1 MLDTLDVL
9 SRKIEELKDT
19 LSQLSESNIDEKANI
34 QAQIFII
41 EECER
46 VIDNEEMMSR
56 YDFSNAIRLIE
67 SYNFSI
73 ENLSQIISDIQSV
86 LLVRE
91 ELNISSADMP
101 LEDNQVSTFSNF
113 IEKLKVLK
121 EELNDKSQKL
131 SENVESKK
139 RISNLEALKNI
150 LEGTGRRKYYT
161 EEMFRDFY
169 EEFDILS
176 LPPKQAQSLLERFY
190 QTKNLSSRQSI
201 EKANLEDVVALY
213 REFLPSTTMKYFEA
227 LLNDHKNEVTTI
239 VDFDNVRDIL
249 QFFKDNGTLEKFKKT
264 TLLKITLYGKADY
277 IKEVVYPKVMSNT
290 PDVIETFYED
300 DLASIWIKEK
310 GTSTHKSSPFR
321 RSRTRRE
328 ENDTESL
335 YSSCHTIDYD
345 EFWENIEILRA
356 NRSLF
361 DDKFDIDDVGA
372 NLNIK
377 TLPVWV
383 LKKNI
388 ELCKI
393 FGLGTITSIPPSS
406 IEKGDIEDKV
416 HLAIELGL
424 LNPPLTPMFIEMDKD
439 IIRNEEFQRNTTKK
453 KIYNQSIRNYFQR
466 YLSMLSIRSVNE
478 YAYLFYKL
486 KTEGYIA
493 FYNDFF
499 SDVQAGK
506 GNPEIITP
514 QIREVITDKKRMDD
528 FVANNFM
535 TDWYSDVI
543 KNYDEYDD
551 IITEYTDEEKKIEYK
566 KQSYIN
572 SAILADPLIKELEE
586 NNTVMDTI
594 TQNDEVV
601 ERKNEFV
608 YMFENRIISR
618 YKVLHN
624 ASILKDMYGTL
635 TKEMLMASI
644 VRNSFIDNDTF
655 QQIYLEVMERGRNL

>member
-1 MLDTLDVL
+1 MATLDIL
-9 SRKIEELKDT
+9 SQKIDVLKDT
-19 LSQLSESNIDEKANI
+19 LTQLSETNMDERTKI
-34 QAQIFII
+34 QAQIVII

-46 VIDNEEMMSR
+46 VIDNEELMSS

-91 ELNISSADMP
+91 ELNMSSDDMP
-101 LEDNQVSTFSNF
+101 LEENQVSTFKTF
-113 IEKLKVLK
+113 IEKLKAVK
-121 EELNDKSQKL
+121 EELNEKLKKL
-131 SENVESKK
+131 SENVEGKK

-161 EEMFRDFY
+161 EDMFRDFY

-176 LPPKQAQSLLERFY
+176 LPPEQAQSLLEGFY
-190 QTKNLSSRQSI
+190 QTRNLRSRQSV
-201 EKANLEDVVALY
+201 EKANIEDVVALY
-213 REFLPSTTMKYFEA
+213 REFLPSSTMRFFEA
-227 LLNDHKNEVTTI
+227 LLDNHKNEVTSAI
-239 VDFDNVRDIL
+239 DLDNVREIL
-249 QFFKDNGTLEKFKKT
+249 QFFKDNGILDKFKRT
-264 TLLKITLYGKADY
+264 TLLKITLYGKAEY
-277 IKEVVYPKVMSNT
+277 IKETVYPKVMSNT

-310 GTSTHKSSPFR
+310 GTSTHKASPFR
-321 RSRTRRE
+321 RNRGRGE
-328 ENDTESL
+328 EKDTESL
-335 YSSCHTIDYD
+335 YSSCLTVDYD
-345 EFWENIEILRA
+345 EFWENIEILRT

-361 DDKFDIDDVGA
+361 DDKFDVDDVGA

-388 ELCKI
+388 ELCKL
-393 FGLGTITSIPPSS
+393 FGLGTITSLPTTC
-406 IEKGDIEDKV
+406 IERGDIEDKI

-424 LNPPLTPMFIEMDKD
+424 LNPPLTPVFREMDKD
-439 IIRNEEFQRNTTKK
+439 IVRNEEFQRNTARK

-466 YLSMLSIRSVNE
+466 YLSMLSNRSVNE
-478 YAYLFYKL
+478 YAYMFYKL
-486 KTEGYIA
+486 QTEGYTG

-499 SDVQAGK
+499 SDVHAGK

-514 QIREVITDKKRMDD
+514 QVREVITNKKKMDD
-528 FVANNFM
+528 FITDNFM
-535 TDWYSDVI
+535 TEWYSDFI
-543 KNYDEYDD
+543 QNYDEYDD
-551 IITEYTDEEKKIEYK
+551 VITEYTDEEKKTEYK
-566 KQSYIN
+566 EQSYID
-572 SAILADPLIKELEE
+572 SAILEDPLIKKLEE

-608 YMFENRIISR
+608 YMFGNRIISR

-635 TKEMLMASI
+635 TKDMLMASI
-644 VRNSFIDNDTF
+644 VRNSFLDNDTF
-655 QQIYLEVMERGRNL
+655 QQIYSNVMERGRTL

>member
-1 MLDTLDVL
+1 MTTLDVL
-9 SRKIEELKDT
+9 SNKIDILKDT
-19 LSQLSESNIDEKANI
+19 LTQISGSNIDERTKI
-34 QAQIFII
+34 QAQIVII
-41 EECER
+41 EECEK
-46 VIDNEEMMSR
+46 VIDNEELMSS
-56 YDFSNAIRLIE
+56 YDFSNAISLIE

-91 ELNISSADMP
+91 ELNMSSTEMP
-101 LEDNQVSTFSNF
+101 LEENQVSTFRTF
-113 IEKLKVLK
+113 IDKLRNVK
-121 EELNDKSQKL
+121 EELNEQLKKL
-131 SENVESKK
+131 SENVEGKK
-139 RISNLEALKNI
+139 RIGNLEALKNI

-161 EEMFRDFY
+161 EDMFRDFY

-176 LPPKQAQSLLERFY
+176 LPPEQAQSLLEGFY
-190 QTKNLSSRQSI
+190 QTRNLSSRQSI
-201 EKANLEDVVALY
+201 ERANMEDVIALY
-213 REFLPSTTMKYFEA
+213 SGFLQPTTMRLFEA
-227 LLNDHKNEVTTI
+227 LLNDHKNEVTSAI
-239 VDFDNVRDIL
+239 DLDNAREIL
-249 QFFKDNGTLEKFKKT
+249 QFFKDNGILDKFKRT

-277 IKEVVYPKVMSNT
+277 IKETIYPKVMTNT

-310 GTSTHKSSPFR
+310 GTSTHKASPFR
-321 RSRTRRE
+321 RSRGRGE
-328 ENDTESL
+328 DKDTDSL
-335 YSSCHTIDYD
+335 YPSCHTVDYD

-388 ELCKI
+388 KLCKL
-393 FGLGTITSIPPSS
+393 FGLGTITSLPTTCID
-406 IEKGDIEDKV
+406 KGNIEDKI

-424 LNPPLTPMFIEMDKD
+424 LNPPLTPAFREMDKD
-439 IIRNEEFQRNTTKK
+439 IVRNEEFQRNTAKK

-466 YLSMLSIRSVNE
+466 YLSMLSNRTVNE
-478 YAYLFYKL
+478 YACMFYKL
-486 KTEGYIA
+486 QTEGYLS

-499 SDVQAGK
+499 SDVRAGK

-514 QIREVITDKKRMDD
+514 QAKEVITDKKQMDD
-528 FVANNFM
+528 FIADNFM
-535 TDWYSDVI
+535 TDWYSEFIED
-543 KNYDEYDD
+543 YDEYDD
-551 IITEYTDEEKKIEYK
+551 VITEYTDEEKKTEYK
-566 KQSYIN
+566 EQSYIN
-572 SAILADPLIKELEE
+572 NTILEEPLIKELEE

-594 TQNDEVV
+594 TQNDEMI

-608 YMFENRIISR
+608 YMFGNRMISR

-624 ASILKDMYGTL
+624 ASILRDMYGNL
-635 TKEMLMASI
+635 TKDMLMASI
-644 VRNSFIDNDTF
+644 VRNSFLDNDTF
-655 QQIYLEVMERGRNL
+655 QQIYSNVMERGRTL

>member
-1 MLDTLDVL
+1 MATLDIL
-9 SRKIEELKDT
+9 SQKIDVLKDT
-19 LSQLSESNIDEKANI
+19 LTQLSETNMDERTKI
-34 QAQIFII
+34 QAQIVII

-46 VIDNEEMMSR
+46 VIDNEELMSS

-91 ELNISSADMP
+91 ELNMSSDDMP
-101 LEDNQVSTFSNF
+101 LEENQVSTFKTF
-113 IEKLKVLK
+113 IEKLKAVK
-121 EELNDKSQKL
+121 EELNEKLKKL
-131 SENVESKK
+131 SENVEGKK

-161 EEMFRDFY
+161 EDMFRDFY

-176 LPPKQAQSLLERFY
+176 LPPEQAQSLLEGFY
-190 QTKNLSSRQSI
+190 QTRNLRSRQSV
-201 EKANLEDVVALY
+201 EKANIEDVVALY
-213 REFLPSTTMKYFEA
+213 REFLPSSTMRFFEA
-227 LLNDHKNEVTTI
+227 LLDNHKNEVTSAI
-239 VDFDNVRDIL
+239 DLDNVREIL
-249 QFFKDNGTLEKFKKT
+249 QFFKDNGILDKFKRT
-264 TLLKITLYGKADY
+264 TLLKITLYGKAEY
-277 IKEVVYPKVMSNT
+277 IKETVYPKVMSNT

-310 GTSTHKSSPFR
+310 GTSTHKASPFR
-321 RSRTRRE
+321 RNRGRGE
-328 ENDTESL
+328 EKDTESL
-335 YSSCHTIDYD
+335 YSSCLTVDYD
-345 EFWENIEILRA
+345 EFWENIEILRT

-361 DDKFDIDDVGA
+361 DDKFDVDDVGA

-388 ELCKI
+388 ELCKL
-393 FGLGTITSIPPSS
+393 FGLGTITSLPTTC
-406 IEKGDIEDKV
+406 IERGDIEDKI

-424 LNPPLTPMFIEMDKD
+424 LNPPLTPVFREMDKD
-439 IIRNEEFQRNTTKK
+439 IVRNEEFQRNTARK

-466 YLSMLSIRSVNE
+466 YLSMLSNRSVNE
-478 YAYLFYKL
+478 YAYMFYKL
-486 KTEGYIA
+486 QTEGYTG

-499 SDVQAGK
+499 SDVHAGK

-514 QIREVITDKKRMDD
+514 QVREVITDKKKMDD
-528 FVANNFM
+528 FITDNFM
-535 TDWYSDVI
+535 TEWYSDFI
-543 KNYDEYDD
+543 QNYDEYDD
-551 IITEYTDEEKKIEYK
+551 VITEYTDEEKKTEYK
-566 KQSYIN
+566 EQSYID
-572 SAILADPLIKELEE
+572 SAILEDPLIKKLEE

-608 YMFENRIISR
+608 YMFGNRIISR

-635 TKEMLMASI
+635 TKDMLMASI
-644 VRNSFIDNDTF
+644 VRNSFLDNDTF
-655 QQIYLEVMERGRNL
+655 QQIYSNVMERGRTL